1 MRLLF
6 CLSLFLALFA
16 QFNAQSGE
24 ARADQ
29 SGTSLTALDV
39 AFPLAASVSVAVSPS
54 AEDGKHCV
62 HIPCT
67 SSTHDHTN
75 AGCAG
80 HASGLD
86 HGAVNAFSPRSRQRV
101 TTRNDA
107 VAGLTLAPPVRP
119 PLA

>member
-6 CLSLFLALFA
+6 CLSLLLALFA

-29 SGTSLTALDV
+29 SGTALTALDV
-39 AFPLAASVSVAVSPS
+39 AFPLASSVSVAVSPS